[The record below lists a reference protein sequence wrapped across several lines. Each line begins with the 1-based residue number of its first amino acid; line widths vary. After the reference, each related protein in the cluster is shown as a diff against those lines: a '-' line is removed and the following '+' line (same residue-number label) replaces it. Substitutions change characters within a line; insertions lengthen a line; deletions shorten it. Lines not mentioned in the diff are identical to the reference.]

1 MIPDLLKAPDASAAW
16 GDAATICPWMVY
28 LAYGN
33 PAILKQQFDSMKK
46 WVRYITSHTTIPYLW
61 AGGKHYGDWLGLDA
75 PSGSYKGASDE
86 TFIASAFYA
95 YSTSLVIKAGN
106 CFYSEQK

>member
-61 AGGKHYGDWLGLDA
+61 AGGKHYGDWLGLDLHQ
-75 PSGSYKGASDE
+75 E
-86 TFIASAFYA
+86 
-95 YSTSLVIKAGN
+95 VIKEPPMKPL
-106 CFYSEQK
+106 SPPLSTHIPLPW